1 MPSKVNIRCLFLS
14 YSLWVGDTGKGRMDV
29 FFTIEKNE
37 RINPVTQCYIWRKLI
52 QRDGEPVGWMALETV
67 PRVTVHDLLE
77 LEKENREKK
86 KPCDCWNE
94 ETSRNPKQYVEK
106 ITSQWAKPKINT
118 ECWQNQRRTHLPHR
132 WSVQESTMS
141 HVWMC
146 KCVCTSGRN
155 RRHGILGQIR
165 LGLLFLDHSIIRVL
179 FPYALN
185 ASCHVYANRLTTWLS
200 LGLQE
205 KHPTACW

>member
-1 MPSKVNIRCLFLS
+1 MGRRYRKGQDGCILYHRKEWKNKPSNSVLHLKKANSKRWRTSGVDGFRNGASSDCSWFT
-14 YSLWVGDTGKGRMDV
+14 WVRKG
-29 FFTIEKNE
+29 E
-37 RINPVTQCYIWRKLI
+37 
-52 QRDGEPVGWMALETV
+52 QR
-67 PRVTVHDLLE
+67 
-77 LEKENREKK
+77 KK